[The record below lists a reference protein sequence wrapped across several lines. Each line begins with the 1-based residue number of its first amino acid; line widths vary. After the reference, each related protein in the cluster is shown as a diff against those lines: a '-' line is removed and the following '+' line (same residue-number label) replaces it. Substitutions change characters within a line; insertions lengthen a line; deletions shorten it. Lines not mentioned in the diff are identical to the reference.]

1 MKHTQRLLYNI
12 LLIIIAASVTTL
24 TLYKLVSTPD
34 RLLLE
39 LGGDSLKNYFSFVRH
54 ATEGNGFAFSG
65 MNYPYGENII
75 YADGQPL
82 FSIALQAFN
91 VTENQALAVI
101 HWAIVIGFFLCI
113 IYCYKILRYYDVHP
127 VFAIIGSCLVTV
139 MSPQLI
145 RVFGHFGL
153 SYMCAIPMLFYWS
166 IKYHDQKRLK
176 YALFIFIEGTIFSL
190 LHPYWAAIFFIWV
203 SFYSLS
209 CLLLFKGA
217 IIQRFK
223 HILPMVLS
231 AGMIVVI
238 VKLLIFFTDGM
249 DDRTTYPYG
258 MFSDCTTYISLLTSN
273 MSPIW
278 TKLFGSAYAGSIT
291 EGVGYI
297 GIVGELALLVAG
309 VLAIVK
315 LTKKGYA
322 ADAANN
328 ITQRP
333 FGKVWLALAFFA
345 VVFAHG
351 APLIWMKWS
360 IDYISIFRQFR
371 TLGRFVWL
379 YYYIGALFT
388 VVYIYR
394 AYLHYK
400 TKGKHIISYGI
411 LIMPMLIWAYEA
423 NSYIRYAHDHQS
435 AGCYN
440 YDFVFNEVKC
450 VPDWNQFLAAHNR
463 KATDFQA
470 IIALPYFHIGS
481 EKLWIYGDDAWI
493 ISLAFQTAFQTHLPL
508 FNVHMSRTSWSQ
520 TFEQVRILAGPYGD
534 MTIMNKLPDSKPILL
549 IALKDHKLNED
560 EQLLIQSADSIGVYE
575 ERNVYALYPDR
586 LTQNSRQAKDNAMV
600 VAAQMYAADT
610 CIGADAGSYIIDHFD
625 SYNSNLSLIG
635 KGAITDTPFVKN
647 YKLQPNDSDMVYEM
661 SIWAKVNDVDYRSP
675 YFSITY
681 FDASG
686 NKLGDDY
693 VFSNKAT
700 DNAPGMWL
708 RAGKYIKVPAHTSSL
723 SVEYDQGKDGRDY
736 IAMDELQ
743 LRPVNSLIVSKF
755 RSDDRITIVAN
766 NHIIGKKKQ

>member
-39 LGGDSLKNYFSFVRH
+39 LGGDSLKNYFSFVQH
-54 ATEGNGFAFSG
+54 ATEGNGFVFSG

-82 FSIALQAFN
+82 LSIGLQAFN
-91 VTENQALAVI
+91 VTENQALAVM

-209 CLLLFKGA
+209 CLLLFKGV

-231 AGMIVVI
+231 AGMIVVV
-238 VKLLIFFTDGM
+238 VKLLIFFTDGI

-291 EGVGYI
+291 EGAGYI
-297 GIVGELALLVAG
+297 GIIGELVLLIAIGVALVRYIKNRQQIEHPISNA
-309 VLAIVK
+309 
-315 LTKKGYA
+315 
-322 ADAANN
+322 
-328 ITQRP
+328 QRP
-333 FGKVWLALAFFA
+333 FGKVWLLMALFA

-360 IDYISIFRQFR
+360 IDYISLFRQFR

-379 YYYIGALFT
+379 YYYIVTLFT
-388 VVYIYR
+388 LVYIYR

-400 TKGKHIISYGI
+400 TKGKRIISYGV
-411 LIMPMLIWAYEA
+411 LIMPILVWTYEA
-423 NSYIRYAHDHQS
+423 KSYVRYAHDRQT
-435 AGCYN
+435 AGFYN
-440 YDFVFNEVKC
+440 YDFVFNEVKY

-463 KATDFQA
+463 KAVNFQA

-481 EKLWIYGDDAWI
+481 EKLWVYGDDAWI
-493 ISLAFQTAFQTHLPL
+493 TSLAFQTAFQTHLPL
-508 FNVHMSRTSWSQ
+508 FDVHMSRTSWSQ

-534 MTIMNKLPDSKPILL
+534 MAIMNKLPDSKPILL
-549 IALKDHKLNED
+549 IALKDHELNED
-560 EQLLIQSADSIGVYE
+560 ERLLIQSADSIGVYE

-586 LTQNSRQAKDNAMV
+586 LTKNSKKAKDNAMV

-610 CIGADAGSYIIDHFD
+610 CIGADADSYIIDHFD
-625 SYNSNLSLIG
+625 SSNCSISLVG
-635 KGAITDTPFVKN
+635 KGAIMDTPFVKN
-647 YKLQPNDSDMVYEM
+647 YKLQPNDSNRVCEV
-661 SIWAKVNDVDYRSP
+661 SIWAKANSVDYRSP
-675 YFSITY
+675 KFSITY
-681 FDASG
+681 FDGSG

-693 VFSNKAT
+693 VFANKAT
-700 DNAPGMWL
+700 DNAQGMWL
-708 RAGKYIKVPAHTSSL
+708 RAGKYITVPAYTSRVSI
-723 SVEYDQGKDGRDY
+723 EYDQGKDGRDY
-736 IAMDELQ
+736 IAIDELQ
-743 LRPVNSLIVSKF
+743 LRPVNSLIISKYQS
-755 RSDDRITIVAN
+755 RDTITITTN
-766 NHIIGKKKQ
+766 NHIISKKKL